1 MEGGFVSRSDKPTGE
16 VLERRAATERL
27 VDLAGAD
34 WGITAVQVALPSIR
48 RAQTSNERN
57 RLINQLARSMVTEA
71 RQQYRDDL
79 VLFDVWLGAAIEAA
93 SACLEVGVDE
103 DAA

>member
-1 MEGGFVSRSDKPTGE
+1 MSRSDKPTGE

-27 VDLAGAD
+27 AGLAGAD
-34 WGITAVQVALPSIR
+34 WGITAVQVALPGIR

-57 RLINQLARSMVTEA
+57 HLINQLARSMVTEA

-79 VLFDVWLGAAIEAA
+79 VLFDVWLDAAIEAA
-93 SACLEVGVDE
+93 SACLDVGVGE